1 MSSFFS
7 SFSKGLQL
15 AVLGAWAVT
24 PSLGQVEPCID
35 ESLIDPNAVCIT
47 LYSPVCGCD
56 GVTYDNSCL
65 AQVVAGVT
73 SWSEGP
79 CSAEPCQDLA
89 GVDFGECDMVLGVAQ
104 INGVCTTVSGCD
116 WVVNGVDYSPAFF
129 EDEPTCTMCNEV
141 PPECGLQLL
150 VATEDGMWYDFTA
163 LDVPSDAVLE
173 WYIDDFL
180 AQTGGTSFQAGFD
193 FNPNWSV
200 CVQYTSAPCG
210 GAVQQCYS
218 NLDGVAPCTDLAG
231 VDLGL
236 CELALGVGRVN
247 GTCQYI
253 SGCDTYAGGINY
265 AGALFESMEDCI
277 LGCAETCVDAQLLE
291 LGAMVDCTTEYAPV
305 CGCNGI
311 TYGNVC
317 EAMYGGGV
325 TSWTEG
331 PCGNGGGVV
340 LGCTYSVACNFNP
353 DANDDD
359 GSCVF
364 APDSCA
370 WPIPSGCTYTM
381 AFNYN
386 PDALVDDGSCTFNL
400 VTPCWGDLNGDGT
413 VSVTDILEI
422 LALFGS
428 VC

>member
-15 AVLGAWAVT
+15 AVLGAWVVT

-79 CSAEPCQDLA
+79 CAAEPCQDLA

-116 WVVNGVDYSPAFF
+116 WLVNGVDYSPAFF

-173 WYIDDFL
+173 WYIDDF
-180 AQTGGTSFQAGFD
+180 
-193 FNPNWSV
+193 
-200 CVQYTSAPCG
+200 
-210 GAVQQCYS
+210 
-218 NLDGVAPCTDLAG
+218 
-231 VDLGL
+231 
-236 CELALGVGRVN
+236 
-247 GTCQYI
+247 
-253 SGCDTYAGGINY
+253 
-265 AGALFESMEDCI
+265 
-277 LGCAETCVDAQLLE
+277 
-291 LGAMVDCTTEYAPV
+291 
-305 CGCNGI
+305 
-311 TYGNVC
+311 
-317 EAMYGGGV
+317 
-325 TSWTEG
+325 
-331 PCGNGGGVV
+331 
-340 LGCTYSVACNFNP
+340 
-353 DANDDD
+353 
-359 GSCVF
+359 
-364 APDSCA
+364 
-370 WPIPSGCTYTM
+370 
-381 AFNYN
+381 
-386 PDALVDDGSCTFNL
+386 
-400 VTPCWGDLNGDGT
+400 
-413 VSVTDILEI
+413 
-422 LALFGS
+422 
-428 VC
+428 